1 MRRAIRKYARDSA
14 AIVVLVAIAVVV
26 GVYLLHE
33 ERLRFPLFQSQPF
46 TLRAEFSTAQAV
58 TPGQGQ
64 TVRVSGVRIGDIS
77 GVGLKGDRA
86 VVSMAVDPQFKG
98 LVHTD
103 ATALLRPKT
112 GLKDMFVEIDP
123 GSRRAPVARAGFTI
137 PLANTLPDVNPDE
150 ILAALDQDTRDYLQ
164 LLVQGAG
171 EGLRG
176 GGPTLQD
183 VFARFRPTHRD
194 LAKVTTL
201 VGRRHQN
208 LAHLIHSLSLLDG
221 ELATRGPQIRTL
233 VRAASRTFGAIASEQ
248 ANLGAAVHALPG
260 ALRQTTV
267 ALGKVQ
273 AFADVLHPTAVA
285 LGPVATS
292 LTAANGAL
300 APFLRE
306 TTPIVANQI
315 RPFVRSARPV
325 VRQLTPAAQ
334 ALALAVPDLTG
345 VFTVLNHL
353 FNMLA
358 FNPDSGARYD
368 ASKDGTYLFW
378 LAWLGHNGDAV
389 FASAD
394 ANGPF
399 RALTQTTTCTT
410 LKALVTQQPLLPF
423 LGNLAGVLSNPALCG
438 A

>member
-1 MRRAIRKYARDSA
+1 MRRAIGKYAGDA
-14 AIVVLVAIAVVV
+14 AAVVVLVVIAVAV
-26 GVYLLHE
+26 GGYLLHE
-33 ERLRFPLFQSQPF
+33 QRLRFPFLESTPF
-46 TLRAEFSTAQAV
+46 TLKAEFSTAQAV

-77 GVGLKGDRA
+77 GVSLHGDRA

-112 GLKDMFVEIDP
+112 GLKDMFVEVVP
-123 GSRRAPVARAGFTI
+123 GTRRAPVVPSGFTI

-176 GGPTLQD
+176 GGSRLQD
-183 VFARFRPTHRD
+183 VFARFAPTHRD
-194 LAKVTTL
+194 LAAVTTL
-201 VGRRHQN
+201 VGRRHDN
-208 LAHLIHSLSLLDG
+208 LAHLVHSLSLLDQ

-233 VRAASRTFGAIASEQ
+233 VSTASQTFGALASEQ
-248 ANLGAAVHALPG
+248 ANLGAAVHRLPG
-260 ALRQTTV
+260 ALQATTG

-273 AFADVLHPTAVA
+273 TFAEILHPTAVA
-285 LGPVATS
+285 LAPVALS
-292 LTAANGAL
+292 LTAADRQL
-300 APFLRE
+300 APFFAE

-315 RPFVRSARPV
+315 RPFVRAARPV
-325 VRQLTPAAQ
+325 VRQLIPAARS
-334 ALALAVPDLTG
+334 LALAAPDLTG
-345 VFTVLNHL
+345 SFTVLNHL
-353 FNMLA
+353 FNLLA
-358 FNPDSGARYD
+358 YNPDGSAHYD
-368 ASKDGTYLFW
+368 ARRNGNYLFW

-389 FASAD
+389 FSTSD

-410 LKALVTQQPLLPF
+410 LKALVASQPLLPF
-423 LGNLAGVLSNPALCG
+423 LANLAGVLSNPALCG
-438 A
+438 

>member
-1 MRRAIRKYARDSA
+1 VKRAIRTYSRDAA
-14 AIVVLVAIAVVV
+14 AIVVLVVVAIVV
-26 GVYLLHE
+26 GVYVLHQ
-33 ERLRFPLFQSQPF
+33 ERLRFPFFESQPF
-46 TLRAEFSTAQAV
+46 TLKAEFSTAQAV

-77 GVGLKGDRA
+77 GVSLHGDRA

-98 LVHTD
+98 LIHTD

-112 GLKDMFVEIDP
+112 GLKDMFVEVVP
-123 GSRRAPVARAGFTI
+123 GSRRAPAAPAGFTI

-150 ILAALDQDTRDYLQ
+150 ILASLDQDTRDYLQ

-171 EGLRG
+171 QGLRG

-183 VFARFRPTHRD
+183 VFARFAPTHRD
-194 LAKVTTL
+194 LARVTTL
-201 VGRRHQN
+201 VSRRHQN
-208 LAHLIHSLSLLDG
+208 LAHLVHSLSLLDQ
-221 ELATRGPQIRTL
+221 ELATRGPEIRTL
-233 VRAASRTFGAIASEQ
+233 VGAASQTFGAIASEQ
-248 ANLGAAVHALPG
+248 ANLGTAVAELPG
-260 ALRQTTV
+260 ALRNTTV
-267 ALGKVQ
+267 ALGKVKT
-273 AFADVLHPTAVA
+273 FADILHPTAVA
-285 LGPVATS
+285 LGPVALS
-292 LTAANGAL
+292 LTAANRAL
-300 APFLRE
+300 TPFLRE

-325 VRQLTPAAQ
+325 VRQLTPAAA
-334 ALALAVPDLTG
+334 ALAAAAPDLTG
-345 VFTVLNHL
+345 SFTVLNHL

-358 FNPDSGARYD
+358 YNPYGGSQYD
-368 ASKDGTYLFW
+368 ASKDGSYLFW

-389 FASAD
+389 FSSSD

-399 RALTQTTTCTT
+399 RAITQTTTCTT

-438 A
+438 S